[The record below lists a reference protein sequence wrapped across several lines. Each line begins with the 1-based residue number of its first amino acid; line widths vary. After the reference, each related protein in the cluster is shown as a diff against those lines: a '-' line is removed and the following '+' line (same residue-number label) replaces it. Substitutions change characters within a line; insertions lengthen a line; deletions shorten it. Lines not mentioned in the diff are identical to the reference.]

1 MLQRN
6 SDQPYAIPDESL
18 GRNAESWQYPS
29 VDLREMARI
38 LRRRYRLLVLPPVAL
53 VGLALVYSFLA
64 TTLYTATST
73 VLVDPR
79 RASVVETNQSV
90 LSNFGTDDAT
100 IESQTLLVQS
110 VAILERVV
118 SRLKLTEDPEFKPKP
133 GLLDPVRRLFSS
145 SGPSSSGPSDRA
157 SPEGAAKSRSVE
169 ILQRRMKVT
178 RQGTTFLVNIAVSS
192 ESPQKAATIA
202 NTIADAYFEEQVR
215 AKYDATRIAASWL
228 NGQIDDLKSR
238 VVASERAVED
248 FRSANN
254 LMVSQGVTLNDQQ
267 ITDLNNKL
275 IAARVQTAEAR
286 AKYEQVQ
293 DIAKSGG
300 DPGGINAAISSEM
313 ITKLRTQYADIAKNE
328 ADLSSKYGARHPLVA
343 NVRAQRRDTQ
353 RLINEE
359 IRRVLD
365 STKHDYDVSRSREAS
380 LQQSLDQL
388 QGVST
393 SSGQAQVRLRELQRE
408 AEANRT
414 LYESYL
420 ARSKEATAQES
431 LEMPDSRIV
440 TKANVPIRPSSPKTR
455 MILGLA
461 MMLGL
466 GAGCVL
472 AFLVDYLDGRVKTLE
487 QAEAIS
493 GVPALAAIPLIGA
506 RELAGLARRGR
517 SELDRYDPKTTKLL
531 PSALQPPLT
540 RYAIDEPGTFF
551 AEAIRAVRLALQR
564 TMRSQPVRVVLVT
577 SALDSEGKT
586 TLSTNLAQSLA
597 TLGIRTLLIDGDL
610 RNPQV
615 TRALCP
621 RAHAGLL
628 DVAMGWVSPEHAVLV
643 DHSTGLSILP
653 STTIKQVDMIT
664 ELMFSE
670 RIVDVLD
677 YFRHRYELI
686 VIDSPPLVPLVDGRA
701 LAELAD
707 RIILALAWDQTPGEV
722 LSHAMDLLSPVSD
735 RVMGTVLTRVD
746 LSRLQF
752 YDYYR
757 SSAYLK
763 PYGTAGLNSGAA
775 R

>member
-6 SDQPYAIPDESL
+6 SDLPYVIPDEPPP
-18 GRNAESWQYPS
+18 RPAEGSQYPS
-29 VDLREMARI
+29 VDLREMGRI
-38 LRRRYRLLVLPPVAL
+38 LRRRYKMVAL
-53 VGLALVYSFLA
+53 PAVVLLGLALAYLLFA

-79 RASVVETNQSV
+79 RANVVETNQSV

-100 IESQTLLVQS
+100 IESQALLIQS
-110 VAILERVV
+110 VAILTRVV
-118 SRLKLTEDPEFKPKP
+118 GKLKLTEDAEFTPKP
-133 GLLDPVRRLFSS
+133 GLLDPVRSLFR
-145 SGPSSSGPSDRA
+145 SSGPSDGP
-157 SPEGAAKSRSVE
+157 SPEDATKSRSVD
-169 ILQRRMKVT
+169 ILQKRMKVT
-178 RQGTTFLVNIAVSS
+178 RKGTTFLVDIAVSS
-192 ESPQKAATIA
+192 RSPQKAAAIA
-202 NTIADAYFEEQVR
+202 NAIADAYFDEQVR
-215 AKYDATRIAASWL
+215 AKYEATRIAANWL
-228 NGQIDDLKSR
+228 GGQIEDLKAR
-238 VVASERAVED
+238 VVASEKAVED

-267 ITDLNNKL
+267 ITDLNGKL
-275 IAARVQTAEAR
+275 IAARAQTAEAR

-328 ADLSSKYGARHPLVA
+328 AELSSKYGARHPSVA

-353 RLINEE
+353 KLINEE
-359 IRRVLD
+359 IRRILE
-365 STKHDYDVSRSREAS
+365 STRHDYDVARSRETS

-414 LYESYL
+414 QYESYL
-420 ARSKEATAQES
+420 ARSKETTAQES

-440 TKANVPIRPSSPKTR
+440 TKASVPIRPSSPKT
-455 MILGLA
+455 MPILGLA
-461 MMLGL
+461 LMLGL
-466 GAGCVL
+466 GAGSVL
-472 AFLVDYLDGRVKTLE
+472 AFLADYLDDRIKTLDR
-487 QAEAIS
+487 AEAIA
-493 GVPALAAIPLIGA
+493 GVPALAAVPLIGA

-517 SELDRYDPKTTKLL
+517 KELGRYDPKATKLL
-531 PSALQPPLT
+531 PAPLQPPLT
-540 RYAIDEPGTFF
+540 RYAIDQPGTFF

-564 TMRSQPVRVVLVT
+564 TMRSQPVKVVQVT

-586 TLSTNLAQSLA
+586 TLAINLAQSLA

-615 TRALCP
+615 TQALCP
-621 RAHAGLL
+621 RADAGLL
-628 DVAMGWVSPEHAVLV
+628 EVAIGHAAPERAILV
-643 DHSTGLSILP
+643 DQSTGLSILP
-653 STTIKQVDMIT
+653 STRIKQVEYIT

-677 YFRHRYELI
+677 HFRHRYELI

-763 PYGTAGLNSGAA
+763 PYGTASLSAGAA

>member
-6 SDQPYAIPDESL
+6 SDLPYVMPDEPV
-18 GRNAESWQYPS
+18 GRPAESWQYPT
-29 VDLREMARI
+29 VDLREMGRI
-38 LRRRYRLLVLPPVAL
+38 LRRRYRLLALPAVVLVAL
-53 VGLALVYSFLA
+53 ALAYLSFA

-79 RASVVETNQSV
+79 RASVVETSQSV

-100 IESQTLLVQS
+100 IESQTLLIQS

-118 SRLKLTEDPEFKPKP
+118 RKLKLVDDPEFTPTP
-133 GLLDPVRRLFSS
+133 GILDPIKRLFST
-145 SGPSSSGPSDRA
+145 GGATDGA
-157 SPEGAAKSRSVE
+157 SPEDAARARSIE
-169 ILQRRMKVT
+169 ILQKRMKVT
-178 RQGTTFLVNIAVSS
+178 RQGTTFLVDIAVSS

-202 NTIADAYFEEQVR
+202 NAIADAYFEEQVR
-215 AKYDATRIAASWL
+215 AKYDATRIAATWL
-228 NGQIDDLKSR
+228 GGQIDDLKSR
-238 VVASERAVED
+238 VVASEKAVED

-275 IAARVQTAEAR
+275 ISARVQTAEAR
-286 AKYEQVQ
+286 AKYQQVQ
-293 DIAKSGG
+293 DIGKSRG
-300 DPGGINAAISSEM
+300 DPGGINAAISSDM

-343 NVRAQRRDTQ
+343 NVQAQRRDTQ

-359 IRRVLD
+359 IRRILD
-365 STKHDYDVSRSREAS
+365 STKHDYEVASSRETS
-380 LQQSLDQL
+380 LQQNLDQL

-440 TKANVPIRPSSPKTR
+440 TKAGIPIRPSSPKT
-455 MILGLA
+455 MLILGLA
-461 MMLGL
+461 VMLGL
-466 GAGCVL
+466 GVGSVL
-472 AFLVDYLDGRVKTLE
+472 AFLADYLDSRVKTLE

-493 GVPALAAIPLIGA
+493 GVPVLAAVPVIGA

-517 SELDRYDPKTTKLL
+517 RELDLYDPKTTKLL
-531 PSALQPPLT
+531 PAPLQPPLT

-551 AEAIRAVRLALQR
+551 AEAIRSVRLALQR
-564 TMRSQPVRVVLVT
+564 TMRSRPVKVVLVT

-586 TLSTNLAQSLA
+586 TLATNLAQSLA

-610 RNPQV
+610 RNPQT

-621 RAHAGLL
+621 HADAGLL
-628 DVAMGWVSPEHAVLV
+628 EVAIGQVPPERAILV
-643 DHSTGLSILP
+643 DRSTGLSILP
-653 STTIKQVDMIT
+653 STAIKQVEFIT
-664 ELMFSE
+664 ELMFSD
-670 RIVDVLD
+670 RIVEVLD
-677 YFRHRYELI
+677 QLRHRYELI

-707 RIILALAWDQTPGEV
+707 RIILAVAWDQTPGEV
-722 LSHAMDLLSPVSD
+722 LSHAIDLLSPVSD
-735 RVMGTVLTRVD
+735 RILGTVLTRVD

-763 PYGTAGLNSGAA
+763 PYGSAGLNSGAA

>member
-6 SDQPYAIPDESL
+6 SDLPYVIPDEPPA
-18 GRNAESWQYPS
+18 RPAERWQYPS
-29 VDLREMARI
+29 VDLREMGRI
-38 LRRRYRLLVLPPVAL
+38 LRRRYRMVAL
-53 VGLALVYSFLA
+53 PAAVLLGLAIAYLLFA

-79 RASVVETNQSV
+79 RANVVEANQSV

-100 IESQTLLVQS
+100 IESQTLLIQS
-110 VAILERVV
+110 VAILTRVV
-118 SRLKLTEDPEFKPKP
+118 GKLKLTEDEEFTPKP
-133 GLLDPVRRLFSS
+133 GLLDPVKALFRSS
-145 SGPSSSGPSDRA
+145 RPSDGA
-157 SPEGAAKSRSVE
+157 NPEDAAKARSVD
-169 ILQRRMKVT
+169 ILQKRMKVT
-178 RQGTTFLVNIAVSS
+178 RQGTTFLVDIAVSS
-192 ESPQKAATIA
+192 RSPQKAATIA
-202 NTIADAYFEEQVR
+202 NAIADAYFDEQVR
-215 AKYDATRIAASWL
+215 AKYDATRIAANWL
-228 NGQIDDLKSR
+228 GGQIEDLKAK
-238 VVASERAVED
+238 VVASEKAVED

-275 IAARVQTAEAR
+275 IAARAQTAEAR

-293 DIAKSGG
+293 DITKSGG

-328 ADLSSKYGARHPLVA
+328 AELSSKYGARHPAVA

-353 RLINEE
+353 KLINEE
-359 IRRVLD
+359 LGRILE
-365 STKHDYDVSRSREAS
+365 STKHDYDVARSRETS

-393 SSGQAQVRLRELQRE
+393 SSSQAQVRLRELQRE

-414 LYESYL
+414 QYESYL
-420 ARSKEATAQES
+420 ARSKETTAQES

-440 TKANVPIRPSSPKTR
+440 TKAGIPIRPSSPKT
-455 MILGLA
+455 MLILGLA
-461 MMLGL
+461 LMLGL
-466 GAGCVL
+466 GAGSVL
-472 AFLVDYLDGRVKTLE
+472 AFLADYLDDRVKTLDR
-487 QAEAIS
+487 AEAIS
-493 GVPALAAIPLIGA
+493 GVPALAAVPLISA

-517 SELDRYDPKTTKLL
+517 KELGRYDPKTTGLL
-531 PSALQPPLT
+531 PAPLQPPLT

-564 TMRSQPVRVVLVT
+564 TMRSQPVKVVQVT

-586 TLSTNLAQSLA
+586 TLAINLAQSLA

-615 TRALCP
+615 TQALCP
-621 RAHAGLL
+621 RADAGLL
-628 DVAMGWVSPEHAVLV
+628 EVAIGHAAPERAILV
-643 DHSTGLSILP
+643 DESTGLSILP
-653 STTIKQVDMIT
+653 STKIKQVEYIT

-677 YFRHRYELI
+677 HFRHRYELI

-763 PYGTAGLNSGAA
+763 PYGTASLNAGAA

>member
-6 SDQPYAIPDESL
+6 SDLTYPITEEPV
-18 GRNAESWQYPS
+18 GRAVERWEYPT
-29 VDLREMARI
+29 VDLREMGRI
-38 LRRRYRLLVLPPVAL
+38 LRRRYRLVVLPPAVLA
-53 VGLALVYSFLA
+53 GLALLYLLFA

-100 IESQTLLVQS
+100 IESQTLLIQS

-118 SRLKLTEDPEFKPKP
+118 EKLKLTDDPEFRPKP
-133 GLLDPVRRLFSS
+133 GLLDPIRRLLSTGS
-145 SGPSSSGPSDRA
+145 PSDGA
-157 SPEGAAKSRSVE
+157 SPEDAARARSVE
-169 ILQRRMKVT
+169 ILKRQMKVT
-178 RQGTTFLVNIAVSS
+178 RQGTTFLVDIAVSS
-192 ESPQKAATIA
+192 GSPQKAATIA
-202 NTIADAYFEEQVR
+202 NAIADAYFNEQVR
-215 AKYDATRIAASWL
+215 AKYDATRIAANWL
-228 NGQIDDLKSR
+228 NGQIDELKSR
-238 VVASERAVED
+238 VVASEKAVED
-248 FRSANN
+248 YRSANN
-254 LMVSQGVTLNDQQ
+254 LTVSQGVTLNDQQ

-359 IRRVLD
+359 IRRILD
-365 STKHDYDVSRSREAS
+365 STKHDYEVARSRETS
-380 LQQSLDQL
+380 LQQNLDQL

-440 TKANVPIRPSSPKTR
+440 TKAGIPIRPSSPKT
-455 MILGLA
+455 MLILGLA
-461 MMLGL
+461 VMLGL
-466 GAGCVL
+466 GAGSVL
-472 AFLVDYLDGRVKTLE
+472 AFLADYLDGRIKTLE
-487 QAEAIS
+487 QAEAIA
-493 GVPALAAIPLIGA
+493 GIPALAAVPLIGA

-531 PSALQPPLT
+531 PPALQPPLT

-564 TMRSQPVRVVLVT
+564 TMRSQPVKVVLVT
-577 SALDSEGKT
+577 SALDSEGKS
-586 TLSTNLAQSLA
+586 TLSINLAQSLA

-610 RNPQV
+610 RNPQT
-615 TRALCP
+615 TRSLCP
-621 RAHAGLL
+621 RADAGLL
-628 DVAMGWVSPEHAVLV
+628 EVAIGKVSPERAILV

-653 STTIKQVDMIT
+653 STAIKQVEFIT
-664 ELMFSE
+664 ELMFSD

-722 LSHAMDLLSPVSD
+722 LSHAIDLLSPVSD
-735 RVMGTVLTRVD
+735 RLMGTVLTRVD

-763 PYGTAGLNSGAA
+763 PYGTAGLSPGAA

>member
-6 SDQPYAIPDESL
+6 SDLPYVIPDEPPP
-18 GRNAESWQYPS
+18 RPAEGWQYPS
-29 VDLREMARI
+29 VDLREMGRI
-38 LRRRYRLLVLPPVAL
+38 LRRRYKMVAL
-53 VGLALVYSFLA
+53 PAIVLLGLALTYLLFA

-79 RASVVETNQSV
+79 RANVVETNQSV

-100 IESQTLLVQS
+100 IESQTLLIQS
-110 VAILERVV
+110 VAILTRVV
-118 SRLKLTEDPEFKPKP
+118 GKLKLTEDEEFTPQP
-133 GLLDPVRRLFSS
+133 GLLDPIKNLLR
-145 SGPSSSGPSDRA
+145 SSGPSDGA
-157 SPEGAAKSRSVE
+157 SPEEAAKSRSVD
-169 ILQRRMKVT
+169 ILQKRMKVT
-178 RQGTTFLVNIAVSS
+178 RQGTTFLVDIAVSS
-192 ESPQKAATIA
+192 QSPQKAATIA
-202 NTIADAYFEEQVR
+202 NAIADAYFDEQVR
-215 AKYDATRIAASWL
+215 AKNDATRIAANWL
-228 NGQIDDLKSR
+228 GGQIDDLKSR
-238 VVASERAVED
+238 VVASEKAVED
-248 FRSANN
+248 YRSANN

-267 ITDLNNKL
+267 ITDLNGKL
-275 IAARVQTAEAR
+275 VAARAQTAEAR
-286 AKYEQVQ
+286 AKYEQIQ

-328 ADLSSKYGARHPLVA
+328 AELSSKYGTRHPSVA

-353 RLINEE
+353 KLINEE
-359 IRRVLD
+359 IRRILE
-365 STKHDYDVSRSREAS
+365 STKHDYDVARSRETS

-414 LYESYL
+414 QYESYL
-420 ARSKEATAQES
+420 ARSKETTAQES

-440 TKANVPIRPSSPKTR
+440 TKASVPIRPSSPKT
-455 MILGLA
+455 MLILGLA
-461 MMLGL
+461 LMLGL
-466 GAGCVL
+466 GAGSVL
-472 AFLVDYLDGRVKTLE
+472 AFLADYLDDRVKTLDR
-487 QAEAIS
+487 AEAIA
-493 GVPALAAIPLIGA
+493 GVPALAAVPLIGT

-517 SELDRYDPKTTKLL
+517 KELGRYDPKTMKLL
-531 PSALQPPLT
+531 PAPLQPPLT
-540 RYAIDEPGTFF
+540 RYAIDQPGTFF

-564 TMRSQPVRVVLVT
+564 TMRSRPVKVVQVT

-586 TLSTNLAQSLA
+586 TLAINLAQSLA

-615 TRALCP
+615 THALCP
-621 RAHAGLL
+621 RADAGLL
-628 DVAMGWVSPEHAVLV
+628 EVAIGHAAPERAILV
-643 DHSTGLSILP
+643 DQSTGLSILP
-653 STTIKQVDMIT
+653 STKIKQVEYIT

-677 YFRHRYELI
+677 HFRHRYELI

-763 PYGTAGLNSGAA
+763 PYGAASLNAGAA

>member
-6 SDQPYAIPDESL
+6 SDLPYVIPDEPLS
-18 GRNAESWQYPS
+18 RPAESWQYPS
-29 VDLREMARI
+29 VDLREMGRI
-38 LRRRYRLLVLPPVAL
+38 LRRRYRLVALPTAVL
-53 VGLALVYSFLA
+53 VGLALAYLSLA

-79 RASVVETNQSV
+79 RASVVEFNQSV

-100 IESQTLLVQS
+100 IESQTLLIQS

-118 SRLKLTEDPEFKPKP
+118 RKLKLVDDPEFRPKP
-133 GLLDPVRRLFSS
+133 GILDPIRRLFST
-145 SGPSSSGPSDRA
+145 GGPSDGA
-157 SPEGAAKSRSVE
+157 SSEDAARSRSVE
-169 ILQRRMKVT
+169 ILQKRMKVT
-178 RQGTTFLVNIAVSS
+178 RQGTTFLVDVAVNS
-192 ESPQKAATIA
+192 ELPQKAATIA
-202 NTIADAYFEEQVR
+202 NAIADAYFEEQVR
-215 AKYDATRIAASWL
+215 AKYDATRIAANWL

-238 VVASERAVED
+238 VVASEKAVED

-275 IAARVQTAEAR
+275 IAARVQTAESR
-286 AKYEQVQ
+286 AKYQQVQ

-343 NVRAQRRDTQ
+343 NIRAQRRDTQ
-353 RLINEE
+353 KLINEE
-359 IRRVLD
+359 IRRVLE
-365 STKHDYDVSRSREAS
+365 STKHDYEVARSRETS
-380 LQQSLDQL
+380 LQQNLDQL

-440 TKANVPIRPSSPKTR
+440 TKAGIPIRPSSPKT
-455 MILGLA
+455 MLILGLA
-461 MMLGL
+461 VMLGL
-466 GAGCVL
+466 GAGGVL
-472 AFLVDYLDGRVKTLE
+472 AFLADYLDGRVKTLE

-493 GVPALAAIPLIGA
+493 GVPALAAVPLIGS

-517 SELDRYDPKTTKLL
+517 RELDRYDPKTTKLL
-531 PSALQPPLT
+531 PAPLQPPLS

-564 TMRSQPVRVVLVT
+564 TMRSQPVKVVLVT

-586 TLSTNLAQSLA
+586 TLATNLAQSLA

-610 RNPQV
+610 RNPQT

-621 RAHAGLL
+621 RADAGLL
-628 DVAMGWVSPEHAVLV
+628 EVAIGQVSPERAILV

-653 STTIKQVDMIT
+653 STAIKQVEFIT
-664 ELMFSE
+664 ELMFSD
-670 RIVDVLD
+670 RMVDVLD

-722 LSHAMDLLSPVSD
+722 LSHAIDLLSPVSD
-735 RVMGTVLTRVD
+735 RIMGTVLTRVD

-763 PYGTAGLNSGAA
+763 PYGTAGLNPGAA

>member
-6 SDQPYAIPDESL
+6 SDLPYVIPDEPAV
-18 GRNAESWQYPS
+18 RPAAESWQYPT
-29 VDLREMARI
+29 VDLREMGRI
-38 LRRRYRLLVLPPVAL
+38 LRRRYKMVAL
-53 VGLALVYSFLA
+53 PAATLLTLALTYLAFA

-79 RASVVETNQSV
+79 RANVVETNQSV

-100 IESQTLLVQS
+100 IESQTLLIQS
-110 VAILERVV
+110 VAILVRVV
-118 SRLKLTEDPEFKPKP
+118 GKLKLTEDAEFKPKP
-133 GLLDPVRRLFSS
+133 GLLDPIRRLFSS
-145 SGPSSSGPSDRA
+145 SSGPSDGA
-157 SPEGAAKSRSVE
+157 SPEDAARARSVE
-169 ILQRRMKVT
+169 ILQKRMKVT
-178 RQGTTFLVNIAVSS
+178 RQGTTFLVDIAVNS

-202 NTIADAYFEEQVR
+202 NAVADAYFDEQVR
-215 AKYDATRIAASWL
+215 AKYDATRIAANWL
-228 NGQIDDLKSR
+228 GGQIEDLKSR
-238 VVASERAVED
+238 VVASEKAVED
-248 FRSANN
+248 YRSANN

-267 ITDLNNKL
+267 LTDLNGKL
-275 IAARVQTAEAR
+275 IAARAQTAEAR

-328 ADLSSKYGARHPLVA
+328 ADLSSKYGAQHPLVA
-343 NVRAQRRDTQ
+343 NIRAQRRGTQ
-353 RLINEE
+353 KLINEE
-359 IRRVLD
+359 IRRILE
-365 STKHDYDVSRSREAS
+365 STKHDYDVARSRETS

-414 LYESYL
+414 QYESYL
-420 ARSKEATAQES
+420 ARSKETTAQES

-440 TKANVPIRPSSPKTR
+440 TKASIPIRPSSPKT
-455 MILGLA
+455 MLILGLA
-461 MMLGL
+461 LMLGL
-466 GAGCVL
+466 GAGSVL
-472 AFLVDYLDGRVKTLE
+472 AFLTDYLDGRIKTLE

-493 GVPALAAIPLIGA
+493 GVPVLAAVPLIGA
-506 RELAGLARRGR
+506 RELAGLARRGHN
-517 SELDRYDPKTTKLL
+517 ELGRYDPKSTKLL
-531 PSALQPPLT
+531 PAPLQPPLT

-564 TMRSQPVRVVLVT
+564 TMRSQPVKVVQVT

-586 TLSTNLAQSLA
+586 TLSINLAQSLA
-597 TLGIRTLLIDGDL
+597 MLGIRTLLIDGDL

-615 TRALCP
+615 TRSLCP
-621 RAHAGLL
+621 RADAGLL
-628 DVAMGWVSPEHAVLV
+628 EVAIGQTAPEHAILV
-643 DHSTGLSILP
+643 DPSTGLSILP
-653 STTIKQVDMIT
+653 STRIKEVEFIT
-664 ELMFSE
+664 ELMFSD

-677 YFRHRYELI
+677 HFRHRYELI

-735 RVMGTVLTRVD
+735 RIMGTVLTRVD

-763 PYGTAGLNSGAA
+763 PYGAASLHAGAA

>member
-6 SDQPYAIPDESL
+6 SDLPYVIPDEPAA
-18 GRNAESWQYPS
+18 RPPAEGWQYPT
-29 VDLREMARI
+29 VDLREMGRI
-38 LRRRYRLLVLPPVAL
+38 LRRRYKMVAL
-53 VGLALVYSFLA
+53 PALALLGLAVTYLIFA

-79 RASVVETNQSV
+79 RANVVETNQSV

-100 IESQTLLVQS
+100 IESQTLLIQS
-110 VAILERVV
+110 VAILMRVV
-118 SRLKLTEDPEFKPKP
+118 GKLKLTEDAEFTPKP
-133 GLLDPVRRLFSS
+133 GLLDPIKRLLFSS
-145 SGPSSSGPSDRA
+145 GGPSDGA
-157 SPEGAAKSRSVE
+157 SPEDAARARSVE
-169 ILQRRMKVT
+169 ILQKRMKVT
-178 RQGTTFLVNIAVSS
+178 RQGTTFLVDIAISS

-202 NTIADAYFEEQVR
+202 NAIADAYFEEQVR
-215 AKYDATRIAASWL
+215 AKYDATRIAATWL
-228 NGQIDDLKSR
+228 NGQIDELKSR
-238 VVASERAVED
+238 VVASEKAVED
-248 FRSANN
+248 YRSANN

-286 AKYEQVQ
+286 AKYEQIQ

-343 NVRAQRRDTQ
+343 NIRAQRRDTQ

-359 IRRVLD
+359 IRRILE
-365 STKHDYDVSRSREAS
+365 STKHDYDVARSRETS
-380 LQQSLDQL
+380 LKQSLDQL

-414 LYESYL
+414 QYESYL
-420 ARSKEATAQES
+420 ARSKETTAQES

-440 TKANVPIRPSSPKTR
+440 TKASIPIRPSSPKS
-455 MILGLA
+455 MLILGLA
-461 MMLGL
+461 LMLGL
-466 GAGCVL
+466 GAGSVL
-472 AFLVDYLDGRVKTLE
+472 AFLADYLDGRIKTLE

-493 GVPALAAIPLIGA
+493 GVPALAAVPLIGA
-506 RELAGLARRGR
+506 RELARLARRGR
-517 SELDRYDPKTTKLL
+517 NELGRYDPKSTKLL
-531 PSALQPPLT
+531 PAPLQPPLT

-564 TMRSQPVRVVLVT
+564 TMRSQPVKVVQVT

-586 TLSTNLAQSLA
+586 TLAINLAQSLA
-597 TLGIRTLLIDGDL
+597 MLGIRTLLIDGDL

-621 RAHAGLL
+621 RADAGLL
-628 DVAMGWVSPEHAVLV
+628 EVAIGQTAPEQAILV
-643 DHSTGLSILP
+643 DRSTGLSILP
-653 STTIKQVDMIT
+653 STRIKEVEYIT
-664 ELMFSE
+664 ELMFSD
-670 RIVDVLD
+670 RMVDVLD
-677 YFRHRYELI
+677 HFRHRYELI

-735 RVMGTVLTRVD
+735 RIMGTVLTRVD

-763 PYGTAGLNSGAA
+763 PYGTASLHAGAA